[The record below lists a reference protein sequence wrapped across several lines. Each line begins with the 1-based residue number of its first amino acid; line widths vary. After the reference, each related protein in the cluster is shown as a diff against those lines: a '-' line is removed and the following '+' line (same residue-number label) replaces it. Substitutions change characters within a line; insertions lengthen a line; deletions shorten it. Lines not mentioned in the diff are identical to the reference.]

1 MIEML
6 GVLAIIGVLSVGG
19 LLGYSQAMQRH
30 RVNEIINQIS
40 YIVQNTR
47 NLFRTQQNLYGELSF
62 SNSGSMSDTN
72 NPNRSIVDKAKIF
85 PTALVKNDYK
95 NLFGG
100 DIKYFAS
107 GRFSESDGKAFIL
120 SFRNIPQEA
129 CIELA
134 TRDWQTDWALQ
145 Q

>member
-1 MIEML
+1 
-6 GVLAIIGVLSVGG
+6 
-19 LLGYSQAMQRH
+19 
-30 RVNEIINQIS
+30 
-40 YIVQNTR
+40 
-47 NLFRTQQNLYGELSF
+47 
-62 SNSGSMSDTN
+62 MSDTN

-120 SFRNIPQEA
+120 SFRNIHQEA
-129 CIELA
+129 YIELA
-134 TRDWQTDWALQ
+134 TRDWQSGLGLVAMKIRGTKEGNALMDAYSGNCTTGYQ
-145 Q
+145 QETSITCAADMPVSIEYAVTACDNEKDNNIGWKFY